1 MGCHE
6 KSRAGDE
13 RLRRVR
19 GPTGARRG
27 RRPARTSRAPR
38 RDDPRDRP
46 LVDGSSDSVFKKP
59 RARHISSVEL
69 RASLATL
76 DAPAAATPFAASAPL
91 PRACFGTSWDVR
103 RELRGG
109 GARALPRVS
118 AIQPTQRKKGARLAH
133 QLSSSADAPT
143 WQQKQKKPR
152 TRTREQSAKNADNK
166 QKPSMRPVCDTPE
179 SSSSRAITD
188 FCPSQIHA
196 RASSTRSRPR

>member
-1 MGCHE
+1 LFLFLGRRDVSRGERDGHRDGFSSKS
-6 KSRAGDE
+6 KSRFRVSVALHKRSHARPASIAAGTVCE
-13 RLRRVR
+13 RKQQRRASSLGRRAAR
-19 GPTGARRG
+19 GVPREVPRRRRAPPAGARPDGRAARAETGAHFSRAAA
-27 RRPARTSRAPR
+27 RRPSRS
-38 RDDPRDRP
+38 P

-91 PRACFGTSWDVR
+91 SRACFGTSWDVR

-133 QLSSSADAPT
+133 QLS
-143 WQQKQKKPR
+143 
-152 TRTREQSAKNADNK
+152 
-166 QKPSMRPVCDTPE
+166 
-179 SSSSRAITD
+179 
-188 FCPSQIHA
+188 
-196 RASSTRSRPR
+196 